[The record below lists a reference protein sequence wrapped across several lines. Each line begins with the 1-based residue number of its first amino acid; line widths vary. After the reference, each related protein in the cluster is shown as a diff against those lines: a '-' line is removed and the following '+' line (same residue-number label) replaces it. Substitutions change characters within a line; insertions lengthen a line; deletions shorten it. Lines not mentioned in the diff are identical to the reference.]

1 MLVLRDLIG
10 LEPLGGVYRPLAG
23 DRRARGL
30 LRSNAAEDLP
40 GFVKNDYVDDDAF
53 WTQVEGARETAR
65 ALAGR
70 IRDGDVQHDPRGGEC
85 PSWCR
90 LWSMCRVGRA

>member
-30 LRSNAAEDLP
+30 LRADAADDLP
-40 GFVKNDYVDDDAF
+40 GFVKNDYLDDDAF
-53 WTQVEGARETAR
+53 WAQVEGARATAG

-70 IRDGDVQHDPRGGEC
+70 IRGGDVTHDPRGGEC
-85 PSWCR
+85 PGWCQ
-90 LWSMCRVGRA
+90 LWSMCRVARA